1 MIRMPPRNTAAE
13 LDAYGPMLDMHSVLL
28 RNYSP
33 DLAVEERG
41 DKGLSSLGHRWSDK
55 TLRRE
60 PVMGLPLGV
69 GGGGAG
75 GAAMPPPPSSLP
87 PGTSKYF
94 DITIFVG
101 RNRAPYIV
109 SSETLQGSAYFR
121 IKIEGIREKFD
132 PASSPI
138 RPSPPLVVDCE
149 ESVFQ
154 NMLCLL
160 RYGSVEALPRM
171 ADADLFRL
179 RKEVEF
185 YGIDWPEPV
194 KNAKMGLVSPKV
206 TSPLPIPAAAPPV
219 STTTTPTLARPSLSA
234 TAAPT
239 QRHISVAEFP
249 DFPNEIGDPAKLI
262 LVQRADDDSRAR
274 CSCTPL
280 DQQST
285 WALSFYHRHAFC
297 TGCSNPSTNTISP
310 KFLAEMFMAAAA
322 FYSSDHKLNSKWGVG
337 CDSTC
342 GLKFL
347 NARSCCTCSC
357 SRQSTVWVV
366 STYHSH
372 AFCSQCG
379 GHADGAT
386 LICILLTVRY
396 GGLHRS
402 PSKGKRCDHISAVDI
417 PISSREA
424 PKLQPAPSYK
434 QRSSPEAQIPRNSR
448 LS

>member
-1 MIRMPPRNTAAE
+1 MPAATA
-13 LDAYGPMLDMHSVLL
+13 
-28 RNYSP
+28 
-33 DLAVEERG
+33 
-41 DKGLSSLGHRWSDK
+41 
-55 TLRRE
+55 
-60 PVMGLPLGV
+60 
-69 GGGGAG
+69 
-75 GAAMPPPPSSLP
+75 PPSSRF
-87 PGTSKYF
+87 F

-121 IKIEGIREKFD
+121 IKIEGMREKFD

-154 NMLCLL
+154 NVLCLL
-160 RYGSVEALPRM
+160 RYGSTEALPRM

-185 YGIDWPEPV
+185 YGIEWPEPA
-194 KNAKMGLVSPKV
+194 KNAKLGLVSPKV
-206 TSPLPIPAAAPPV
+206 TSPLPIPATAAAAAAAGPV
-219 STTTTPTLARPSLSA
+219 STSTPPSLARPSLSA
-234 TAAPT
+234 MAAPT

-249 DFPNEIGDPAKLI
+249 DFPSEIGDPAKLI

-297 TGCSNPSTNTISP
+297 TGCSNPSTNSISP
-310 KFLAEMFMAAAA
+310 RFLAEMFMAAAA

-357 SRQSTVWVV
+357 SRHSTVWVV

-379 GHADGAT
+379 VHADGAT